1 MGDMG
6 WSSAPPGPTFYAVT
20 WYWGDRGINSGLI
33 SSGKDRGINFRMWL
47 RHHKDGLHL
56 AKQVELNDHVFS
68 RTREGY
74 KKWLYLNLALA

>member
-1 MGDMG
+1 MELCST
-6 WSSAPPGPTFYAVT
+6 SSHLLCSDLVR
-20 WYWGDRGINSGLI
+20 GDRGINSGLI
-33 SSGKDRGINFRMWL
+33 SSGKDRGINIRMWL

-56 AKQVELNDHVFS
+56 AKQVELNDQVFS